1 MALNEEDQTEVAFKS
16 IRADVDPVSGNEVPP
31 GSLPEEVRDDIPV
44 MLSEGEY
51 VVPADVL
58 RYYGVKFFEDLRTMA
73 KVGLAD
79 MEANGRIGGEPIEEQ
94 GELPFTDDE
103 LLAEEDAMEPEDE
116 QMSAAFGG
124 LVGFA
129 PGGLNMPEGT
139 QVGTTGSAGFAQ
151 DPNDPTQ
158 VVMGSALSSTGYE
171 LVTFYGPG
179 GINDKVNIPFFNGMA
194 LAAIPPNYT
203 KEAPQET
210 ELEKS
215 TSSDRDPV
223 DPTLMEKVLSKQE
236 KDKPID
242 YKNPQSVQQAI
253 DTYYS
258 SGPMFKVFG
267 PIGLAADIGISKYE
281 KSNLLSNIDE
291 TLNDEEWSAT
301 NKNEAEEIAKLKNLL
316 LDKDAYQAQSTEER
330 GFGDWL
336 KDLFGFGDGSFSLKN
351 DPIPPKPSGV
361 SSQDWSDTTL
371 GNWVDATN
379 LVQSLHPSDDPV
391 AYHKAIKAQ
400 SDASR
405 AATAAARAATAE
417 RETISESASQVDEE
431 DASNIEDL

>member
-1 MALNEEDQTEVAFKS
+1 MALNEEEQTDAVFKS
-16 IRADVDPVSGNEVPP
+16 VRTDVDPVSGNEVPP
-31 GSLPEEVRDDIPV
+31 GSLPEEVRDDIPA

-73 KVGLAD
+73 KVGLAE

-94 GELPFTDDE
+94 AELPFTDDE
-103 LLAEEDAMEPEDE
+103 LLTEEDKMKPEDE

-139 QVGTTGSAGFAQ
+139 QIPTSGSSGFAQ

-158 VVMGSALSSTGYE
+158 VLIGSAITNTGYE

-179 GINDKVNIPFFNGMA
+179 GAEDKVNIPFFNGMA
-194 LAAIPPNYT
+194 IAPIPPNYT
-203 KEAPQET
+203 RDVPQET

-215 TSSDRDPV
+215 TSDSRDPV
-223 DPTLMEKVLSKQE
+223 DPTLMEKVLGKQE

-242 YKNPQSVQQAI
+242 YKNPDSVLQAI

-258 SGPMFKVFG
+258 SGPMFKAFG
-267 PIGLAADIGISKYE
+267 PVGFAADIGISKYE

-291 TLNDEEWSAT
+291 TLNDNEFTSANPDAAKT
-301 NKNEAEEIAKLKNLL
+301 IADHKQLL
-316 LDKDAYQAQSTEER
+316 LDKDAYQAQSTEKR

-351 DPIPPKPSGV
+351 DPIPPKPSGM
-361 SSQDWSDTTL
+361 SNEDWSASTL
-371 GNWVDATN
+371 GDWVDATN

-391 AYHKAIKAQ
+391 AYHEAILAQ
-400 SDASR
+400 SAASR

-417 RETISESASQVDEE
+417 REAISESASQVDEE
-431 DASNIEDL
+431 DASNIGDL

>member
-242 YKNPQSVQQAI
+242 FKNPQSVQQAI

-258 SGPMFKVFG
+258 SGPMFKAFG
-267 PIGLAADIGISKYE
+267 PIGFAADIGISKYE
-281 KSNLLSNIDE
+281 KSNLLSSIDE
-291 TLNDEEWSAT
+291 TLNDEEWSAA
-301 NKNEAEEIAKLKNLL
+301 NKNESEEIAKLKNLL